1 MVGWDGR
8 SRALCTQRAAD
19 AWPCILLAVGLAYSA
34 ETLNSLGNKHWKSFA
49 TQNYFDSRG
58 VFASAL
64 FSAPLIFIAFVILVC
79 AAHRF
84 ERAPPVRSMCA
95 LPCKKSTTSG
105 VSQCAESVCDK
116 SYPAPNILRVRNP
129 PNCVTNPCRS
139 RGSPPQVCR
148 TRLGSAEFV
157 CVALSCVCH
166 VVAHG
171 AVPERPAADQSQT
184 RATDERPT
192 ESKRTRTGRF

>member
-84 ERAPPVRSMCA
+84 ERAPPVHSMCA

-105 VSQCAESVCDK
+105 VS
-116 SYPAPNILRVRNP
+116 
-129 PNCVTNPCRS
+129 
-139 RGSPPQVCR
+139 
-148 TRLGSAEFV
+148 
-157 CVALSCVCH
+157 
-166 VVAHG
+166 
-171 AVPERPAADQSQT
+171 
-184 RATDERPT
+184 
-192 ESKRTRTGRF
+192 